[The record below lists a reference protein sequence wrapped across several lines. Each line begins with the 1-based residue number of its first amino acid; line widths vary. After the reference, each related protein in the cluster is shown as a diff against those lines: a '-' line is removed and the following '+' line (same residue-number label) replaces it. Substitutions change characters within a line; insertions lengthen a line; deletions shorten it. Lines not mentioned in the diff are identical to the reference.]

1 MAFTGK
7 LVFLAITA
15 LAWFVYSVL
24 VNNSG
29 EATPLIIELA
39 RDAALVLSGVIV
51 VWALE
56 IIVVDLLVG
65 GVWGVP
71 STALRRFV
79 VYLVLGLTAA
89 GVILK
94 YALNVNLATL
104 LTTSALITVVIGLAA
119 QSTLAAL
126 FSGIALALERRIQT
140 GDIIRVDNHLARV
153 EFDRLALYRGAQ
165 AGRDTSPSAE
175 CDDCR
180 QSIVDFPGRRICRH

>member
-126 FSGIALALERRIQT
+126 FSGIALASSGAFRRET
-140 GDIIRVDNHLARV
+140 LFASTIIWPGSSRSAG
-153 EFDRLALYRGAQ
+153 ALSRR
-165 AGRDTSPSAE
+165 AGRTGHKS
-175 CDDCR
+175 
-180 QSIVDFPGRRICRH
+180 